1 MKSRLVRG
9 IETSA
14 NVAIILAA
22 VLLAAVLVKQHLLD
36 GTRTQASGPQPGVAV
51 GAKLTAPD
59 VDWSGNKRTLL
70 LALSTTCHFCSESA
84 PFYQRLVK
92 ESGVRLVA
100 LMPQGVAEGKLYL
113 NRLGV
118 PVGDVRQMSLDTI
131 GVSGTPTILLV
142 DDAGR
147 VSGKWVGKLD
157 PEGEA
162 ELLEQVRASAD
173 ARQ

>member
-1 MKSRLVRG
+1 MKNRLVRG

-51 GAKLTAPD
+51 GAKLTAPG
-59 VDWSGNKRTLL
+59 VDWGESKRTLV

-84 PFYQRLVK
+84 PFYQRLAK
-92 ESGVRLVA
+92 ESGVRLIAVV
-100 LMPQGVAEGKLYL
+100 PQDVAEGRLYL

-118 PVGDVRQMSLDTI
+118 PVGDIRQMSLDSI
-131 GVSGTPTILLV
+131 GVAGTPTLLLV

-157 PEGEA
+157 PDREA
-162 ELLEQVRASAD
+162 ELLEQVRPGAD

>member
-1 MKSRLVRG
+1 MNSRLVRG

-22 VLLAAVLVKQHLLD
+22 VLLATVLVKQHLLD
-36 GTRTQASGPQPGVAV
+36 GTRTQASSPQPGVAV
-51 GAKLTAPD
+51 GAQLTTPD

-70 LALSTTCHFCSESA
+70 LVLSTTCHFCSESA
-84 PFYQRLVK
+84 PLYQRLVK
-92 ESGVRLVA
+92 ESGVRPIAVV
-100 LMPQGVAEGKLYL
+100 PQSVAEGRLYL

-118 PVGDVRQMSLDTI
+118 PVGDVRQLSLDSI
-131 GVSGTPTILLV
+131 GVSGTPTLLLV
-142 DDAGR
+142 DDAGH

-157 PEGEA
+157 PDREA
-162 ELLEQVRASAD
+162 ELLEQVRASAN

>member
-1 MKSRLVRG
+1 MKNGLVKG

-22 VLLAAVLVKQHLLD
+22 VLLAAVLVKQQLLD

-51 GAKLTAPD
+51 GVKLMVPD
-59 VDWSGNKRTLL
+59 AYCNENKKTLL
-70 LALSTTCHFCSESA
+70 LALSTTCHFCTESA

-92 ESGVRLVA
+92 ESGVRLIAVV
-100 LMPQGVAEGKLYL
+100 PQGVDEGRLYL

-118 PVGDVRQMSLDTI
+118 PISEVRQMSLDSI
-131 GVSGTPTILLV
+131 GVAGTPTLLLV
-142 DDAGR
+142 DDEGR
-147 VSGKWVGKLD
+147 VSGKWVGKLN
-157 PEGEA
+157 PEREA
-162 ELLEQVRASAD
+162 DLLRQARASTD